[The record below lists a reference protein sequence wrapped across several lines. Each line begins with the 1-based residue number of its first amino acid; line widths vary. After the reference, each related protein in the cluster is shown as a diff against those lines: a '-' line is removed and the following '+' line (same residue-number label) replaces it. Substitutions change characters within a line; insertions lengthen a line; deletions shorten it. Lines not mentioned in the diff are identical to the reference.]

1 MSTKTDET
9 MEVLL
14 FIKMG
19 LGLALSFA
27 DMAKMLTDAGYT
39 VPMYEEVEQR
49 LAEMKALEDLPTD

>member
-39 VPMYEEVEQR
+39 VPEYEEVEKR
-49 LAEMKALEDLPTD
+49 LAEMKALEDLPTE